1 MKIRYSVYSSR
12 KFRHFNNWIVLL
24 ITVGNLVLKPALPA
38 FSGAQG
44 AATTEQLNGSDFVS

>member
-1 MKIRYSVYSSR
+1 MKMRYSVYSSR